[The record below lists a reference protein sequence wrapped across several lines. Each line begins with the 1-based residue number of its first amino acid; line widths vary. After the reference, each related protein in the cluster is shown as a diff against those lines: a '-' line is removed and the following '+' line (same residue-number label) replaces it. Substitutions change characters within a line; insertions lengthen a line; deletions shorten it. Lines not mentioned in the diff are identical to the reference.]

1 LPVSPGVAILRLN
14 CHTGRGGEMMRPISV
29 VLGFVGTLLISTNT
43 EAQTA
48 NPDSDDVRYSYNRVD
63 NGFLRLDMRSGEVS
77 LCSSTGGRW
86 SCQPVPDDRRAL
98 GNDIARLQLENAALK
113 KALLDHGL
121 SLPSGIN
128 METRGSSDSSSE
140 TVSGK
145 IDNARIDL
153 GKNSDQPVKL
163 LNDATVAL
171 QVIVVKLWRELVV
184 MIMNLENGLLK
195 KT

>member
-1 LPVSPGVAILRLN
+1 
-14 CHTGRGGEMMRPISV
+14 MMRPISV

-48 NPDSDDVRYSYNRVD
+48 NSDSDDVRYSYNRVD

-128 METRGSSDSSSE
+128 METRGSSDNSSE

-145 IDNARIDL
+145 IDNAKIDL